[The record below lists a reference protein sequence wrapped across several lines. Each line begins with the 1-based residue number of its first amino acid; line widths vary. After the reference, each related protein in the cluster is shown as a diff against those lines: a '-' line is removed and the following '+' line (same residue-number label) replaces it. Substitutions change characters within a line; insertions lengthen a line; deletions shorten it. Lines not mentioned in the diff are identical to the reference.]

1 MKLKKIKTLAEEDSN
16 KQWALAMRDK
26 IEELVKATNVLN
38 VVAEIFFER
47 FDIIKKAL
55 EGEKDGEV
63 NS

>member
-1 MKLKKIKTLAEEDSN
+1 MKKIKTLAEEDSN

>member
-1 MKLKKIKTLAEEDSN
+1 VKLKKIKTLAEEDSN